1 VTCHLPSNALCG
13 CDREGANGFSCLEKG
28 VASPQQPQKISLIR
42 FGYESILQFQ
52 LFKVTS
58 FQRSLKSTDQ
68 TLFIDNVIEPKRS
81 INQL

>member
-1 VTCHLPSNALCG
+1 MHCV
-13 CDREGANGFSCLEKG
+13 GATERVRTGSVALEKG